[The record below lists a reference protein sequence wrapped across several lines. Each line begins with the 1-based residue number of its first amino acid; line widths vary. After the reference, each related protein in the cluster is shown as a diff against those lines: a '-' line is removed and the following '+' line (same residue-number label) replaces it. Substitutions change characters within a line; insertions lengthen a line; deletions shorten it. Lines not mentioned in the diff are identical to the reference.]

1 MRKTE
6 MENTGTAIMYENYI
20 CELTENQTYM
30 YSKEGAC
37 IICCRLSVICICL
50 FRTETGV
57 SHIYINR
64 VHLLLDLVSVNLLT
78 KIMLLQHYFSPF
90 YIQ

>member
-6 MENTGTAIMYENYI
+6 MENTGTAIMYENYG

-57 SHIYINR
+57 SHIYINQ
-64 VHLLLDLVSVNLLT
+64 VHLLLDLPLHMNSVLLRQQINST
-78 KIMLLQHYFSPF
+78 AP
-90 YIQ
+90 